1 MPSDRTIEAVAA
13 PLRRMSA
20 AAGAALIVGLAGF
33 AVPAAAND
41 LVVRYDQSSLLRLPR
56 NVGEV
61 IIGNPSIA
69 DVTVQGGNMLVV
81 TGKTFGITNVIA
93 LDSERN
99 VIQDQRIVVQRDDDG
114 IVNLVRAGSRQSFT
128 CTPECSPT
136 LTIGDETTY
145 FDMISRHASVKTKF
159 SDSSSEGSGG
169 QQGSQ

>member
-1 MPSDRTIEAVAA
+1 MSIDRT
-13 PLRRMSA
+13 SA
-20 AAGAALIVGLAGF
+20 AAISSRRGTAARKGALVLVGCLGLST
-33 AVPAAAND
+33 AAAAGD

-69 DVTVQGGNMLVV
+69 DVSVQGGNMLVV

-99 VIQDQRIVVQRDDDG
+99 VIQDQRIVVQRDDNSV
-114 IVNLVRAGSRQSFT
+114 VNLVKGGSRQSFS
-128 CTPECSPT
+128 CTPHCSPT
-136 LTIGDETTY
+136 MTIGDETGF

-159 SDSSSEGSGG
+159 SESSDSSGG
-169 QQGSQ
+169 QQGGQ